1 MSEISFQPLTKIL
14 VPIDGSE
21 PSKRAVVFAG
31 CMSQIVDRVKMITLL
46 HVLAGGYLARHMSN
60 IDVRAGHL
68 IKSDMFFKL
77 KEHHIAKEVVPIMDE
92 AEKILEGFDIK
103 ATVNRDVVEGV
114 PVDAISEVA
123 EKGNYS
129 TIVMGRRGLSPVQEV
144 LVGSVTSGLLH
155 KAIHPTVYVVG
166 HKVLEP
172 EQKCPIPRI
181 LIPVDGSPGSLGALK
196 EMAAFSSKA
205 NGCVEKVILLR
216 VVDIAKYEKALKE
229 GKALEDEAVE
239 ILKDCKNRLLNSGIR
254 EDKIEMI
261 ARYGRPAETILDVA
275 AENDVNI
282 IIIGRKGRSAVKE
295 IVMGSVSSQV
305 LHKAVEPTVAIV
317 CASTS

>member
-1 MSEISFQPLTKIL
+1 MSETHFQPLTKIL

-31 CMSQIVDRVKMITLL
+31 CMSRIVDHVEMITLL
-46 HVLAGGYLARHMSN
+46 HVLAGGYLARHMAN

-68 IKSDMFFKL
+68 IKSEMFLKL
-77 KEHHIAKEVVPIMDE
+77 KEQHIEKEVVPMMDE
-92 AEKILEGFDIK
+92 AEKLIREFDIK
-103 ATVNRDVVEGV
+103 AVINRDVVDGV
-114 PVDAISEVA
+114 PVDAILEVA

-129 TIVMGRRGLSPVQEV
+129 TIVMGRRGLSPVKEI

-172 EQKCPIPRI
+172 EHKCPIPRI
-181 LIPVDGSPGSLGALK
+181 LIPVDGSPGSLGALR
-196 EMAAFSSKA
+196 EMAAFGSKA

-216 VVDIAKYEKALKE
+216 VVDVAKYEKALKE
-229 GKALEDEAVE
+229 GKALEDEAME
-239 ILKDCKNRLLNSGIR
+239 ILKDCKSRLVKSGIL
-254 EDKIEMI
+254 EDRIEIM

-275 AENDVNI
+275 KENDVNI

-305 LHKAVEPTVAIV
+305 LHKAVDPTVAIV
-317 CASTS
+317 CSSSE